1 MAKKNI
7 YDITINYSIDT
18 RIIDNVIL
26 NGCEKMNYEPLY
38 AWNQPMIA
46 SGTRKK
52 GLCNTY
58 HEESMDGNPIETTE
72 NTIKGMQDKYR
83 SQKWADTSI

>member
-1 MAKKNI
+1 
-7 YDITINYSIDT
+7 
-18 RIIDNVIL
+18 
-26 NGCEKMNYEPLY
+26 
-38 AWNQPMIA
+38 MIA
-46 SGTRKK
+46 SVTRKN

-83 SQKWADTSI
+83 PKSGLTHQFNL